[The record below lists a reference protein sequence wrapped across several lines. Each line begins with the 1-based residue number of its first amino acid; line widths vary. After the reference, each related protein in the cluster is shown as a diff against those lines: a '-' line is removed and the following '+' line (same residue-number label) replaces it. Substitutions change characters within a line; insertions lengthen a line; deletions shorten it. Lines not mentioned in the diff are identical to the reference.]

1 MDIPR
6 QDVAAKKRRRRRA
19 VYAAVGLATVVLTTL
34 GVRGLTPAAPSVE
47 RATIVIDR
55 VKRGPM
61 VREVRGLGTLVPENT
76 RWIPATTTG
85 RVERIRL
92 RPGTIVS
99 EDTIIL
105 ELSNP
110 ALEQELHEARLQ
122 LQAAEAGLAGL
133 RVQLTSEAL
142 QQEAAAATIEA
153 DYQKA
158 TVQVEANEQLAA
170 GQLIAAVTLRQSK
183 LDAEQLARRFAIAS
197 KQMVIHAEAT
207 VARLAAQQSAVEQAR
222 ARVAL
227 IKRQVDDLTVHAGA
241 TGVVQLVPVDVGQQV
256 EPGTNLARVADPSRL
271 KAALKIT
278 ETRAKDV
285 QIGQRASIDTRNG
298 LVAGTVTRVDPS
310 VQNGTVTVEVALD
323 GVLPPGSRPDLS
335 VDGTIEIERLDD
347 VLYVGRPAFGRDQSR
362 VNVFKLDA
370 GGATRTTVNL
380 GRGSV
385 NTVEILYGLGVG
397 DEVILSDMS
406 AWDAFDTVRLR

>member
-6 QDVAAKKRRRRRA
+6 QDVAAKKSRRRRA

>member
-6 QDVAAKKRRRRRA
+6 PDVAAKRRRRRA
-19 VYAAVGLATVVLTTL
+19 VYAAVGLVTVVSTTL
-34 GVRGLTPAAPSVE
+34 GVRGLTPAAPSVD

-55 VKRGPM
+55 VKRGSM
-61 VREVRGLGTLVPENT
+61 VREVRGLGTLVPENI

-92 RPGTIVS
+92 RPGTVVS

-122 LQAAEAGLAGL
+122 QQAAEAGLAGL

-183 LDAEQLARRFAIAS
+183 LDAEQMARRFAIAS
-197 KQMVIHAEAT
+197 KQLAIHAEAT
-207 VARLAAQQSAVEQAR
+207 VARLAAQQSTVEQAR

-241 TGVVQLVPVDVGQQV
+241 TGVVQVVPVDVGQHV

-271 KAALKIT
+271 KAALKIA
-278 ETRAKDV
+278 ETQAKDV
-285 QIGQRASIDTRNG
+285 QTGQRASIDTRNG
-298 LVAGTVTRVDPS
+298 LVPGTVTRVDPS

-335 VDGTIEIERLDD
+335 VDGTIEIERLDE
-347 VLYVGRPAFGRDQSR
+347 VLYVGRPAFGRDRSR

-385 NTVEILYGLGVG
+385 NTVEILDGLGVG

>member
-298 LVAGTVTRVDPS
+298 LVAGTVTRVEPS